1 MCETP
6 LRLGSGASQLIIPW
20 PNRCVWQSERG
31 VTLPPPPLE
40 EATPTK
46 EEADTDS
53 TIPPGSP
60 VLPRIKLPAEI
71 MTHLRKLAKRQT
83 LRLRP
88 SIK

>member
-1 MCETP
+1 MP
-6 LRLGSGASQLIIPW
+6 LPS
-20 PNRCVWQSERG
+20 
-31 VTLPPPPLE
+31 LE

-46 EEADTDS
+46 EEGDIDS
-53 TIPPGSP
+53 TVPPGSP